1 MGKRKIAPSDAPVNR
16 LKQGQSFCTRLCNGD
31 LSCLLNLLFCPAV
44 WLYQSSRIYMLP
56 CVGIYVREFLSWLFC
71 GLCVKFVPCCGL
83 YKDRKFRANASAI
96 GKWKDKEGAAVD
108 EMVKWERANSFY
120 NSRLT
125 EDLKKAGV
133 RVKLFEKGIEPKD
146 VAQGQVGNCW
156 LIAALACSA
165 EHPGLVRKAFIT
177 KVASRRGK
185 YVLRLFDWQRRRWAS
200 VVVDD
205 SIPLQASDGTMLF
218 AQPNGHELWVS
229 MLEKG
234 FAKFCGSY
242 GALDGGQTGWAFNAL
257 TGDPVFKLKREGEG
271 EAAVWKRLDMKVEQD
286 ESNKRACAFYT
297 TDETLSNPLTFFT
310 LRLYAKRAALL
321 GASFGA
327 YKPEE
332 KGTRT

>member
-125 EDLKKAGV
+125 EDQKRPAY
-133 RVKLFEKGIEPKD
+133 
-146 VAQGQVGNCW
+146 A
-156 LIAALACSA
+156 SSS
-165 EHPGLVRKAFIT
+165 
-177 KVASRRGK
+177 SRRASSPRT
-185 YVLRLFDWQRRRWAS
+185 LRRARWAT
-200 VVVDD
+200 
-205 SIPLQASDGTMLF
+205 AG
-218 AQPNGHELWVS
+218 
-229 MLEKG
+229 
-234 FAKFCGSY
+234 
-242 GALDGGQTGWAFNAL
+242 
-257 TGDPVFKLKREGEG
+257 
-271 EAAVWKRLDMKVEQD
+271 
-286 ESNKRACAFYT
+286 
-297 TDETLSNPLTFFT
+297 
-310 LRLYAKRAALL
+310 
-321 GASFGA
+321 
-327 YKPEE
+327 
-332 KGTRT
+332 